1 MGRPKGA
8 LNKKSPNNTNYICGN
23 TIYYHRIAHGMSQFD
38 MAEKI
43 GISARTLQRMENDP
57 NFSTTRG
64 TAYKVAYEITFNP
77 ALANPEVIKLMDKWN
92 MENEKKTSKTFLPY
106 GRR

>member
-1 MGRPKGA
+1 MFFPGIP
-8 LNKKSPNNTNYICGN
+8 
-23 TIYYHRIAHGMSQFD
+23 FD
-38 MAEKI
+38 PPRA

-57 NFSTTRG
+57 NFNTTRG

-92 MENEKKTSKTFLPY
+92 MENEKKTSKTFSY
-106 GRR
+106 YQQARIR